1 MRILTA
7 SDVRSVLEM
16 DTVLDV
22 VEGAFEKQ
30 RSGAVERPARP
41 HYPVGIG
48 RNEAAPDEPYGTGL
62 VMPAYIHGAP
72 YFATKLV
79 SVHDG
84 NPDRGL
90 PTINAQIA
98 VNDAE
103 TGVPVALMDGTH
115 VTSARTGAIG
125 GLAARHLTTGDLAI
139 GVVGAGTQARWQIR
153 AIEAATTIESVT
165 FFDLD
170 GEILDAAVAELGDE
184 IDAPV
189 TAAESANAAVA
200 GADLVVTATTSP
212 APVFDGA
219 ELGDDTVVVAIGAY
233 TSEMQ
238 EIGPE
243 TFERAAAVFA
253 DVPEEVAEIGDI
265 RGASID
271 GDDLLPYGDLLAGAV
286 DPPDG
291 IVVVD
296 SVGSAVMDAAT
307 AEYVYDLADERDLG
321 TVVDLAD

>member
-16 DTVLDV
+16 ETILDV
-22 VEGAFEKQ
+22 IEAAFEKQ
-30 RSGAVERPARP
+30 RAGEVERPDRP
-41 HYPVGIG
+41 HYPVGVG
-48 RNEAAPDEPYGTGL
+48 RKADAPTEPFGTGL

-79 SVHDG
+79 SVHED
-84 NPDRGL
+84 NPGRDL
-90 PTINAQIA
+90 PTVNAQIV

-103 TGVPVALMDGTH
+103 TGLPVALMDGTH
-115 VTSARTGAIG
+115 VTSARTGAVG
-125 GLAARHLTTGDLAI
+125 GLAARHLTSGDLAV

-153 AIEAATTIESVT
+153 AIDAATTIESVT

-170 GEILDAAVAELGDE
+170 AEILDAAVAELDDE

-189 TAAESANAAVA
+189 TAAGSADEAVA

-212 APVFDGA
+212 EPVFAG
-219 ELGDDTVVVAIGAY
+219 ETLEDDTVVVAIGAY
-233 TSEMQ
+233 TPAMQ
-238 EIGPE
+238 EIGPK

-253 DVPEEVAEIGDI
+253 DVPNEVADIGDVREAPI
-265 RGASID
+265 GRE
-271 GDDLLPYGDLLAGAV
+271 DLIPYGDLLAGAI
-286 DPPDG
+286 DAPDG

-307 AEYVYDLADERDLG
+307 AEFVYDLADERDLG